1 MSDVDA
7 SDRVL
12 AHREGGWRVVED
24 AIYRQNSV
32 TWVWTIRTRLK
43 RRRLGL
49 CGMLSS
55 RGHSGRQVS
64 ISLPPSADSSLS
76 LPGMS
81 LRKAV
86 LQRITPLPSRTP
98 SPNIPPDWPQ
108 SPVEPEPELIA
119 HHIAPDEHLA
129 STSRSKTP

>member
-1 MSDVDA
+1 
-7 SDRVL
+7 
-12 AHREGGWRVVED
+12 
-24 AIYRQNSV
+24 
-32 TWVWTIRTRLK
+32 
-43 RRRLGL
+43 
-49 CGMLSS
+49 
-55 RGHSGRQVS
+55 
-64 ISLPPSADSSLS
+64 
-76 LPGMS
+76 MS

-129 STSRSKTP
+129 STSRSKTPYVCSASPRTCANDGRH